1 MNRRD
6 FLKLG
11 LLATGGFALP
21 AAAAPRADFSP
32 TGPRRGARGRD
43 APVAPSRALVLVELN
58 GGNDGLNTIIPYA
71 DRRYAELR
79 PRLAIARD
87 SVLTLSDQLGLHPAL
102 EPLLPAWRDKELAIV
117 LGVGYPEPNR
127 SHFRSIEI
135 WDTASRADETLTEGW
150 LARLFA
156 RHPLPAGYA
165 AHSAVFGRG
174 EGPMSGPHMR
184 NLVLHDPQRFLQ
196 AAGKLRELPA
206 AAHNAALA
214 HLLVVH
220 NETHQAAGVM
230 QERLRATAELT
241 ARFPATRLGRELE
254 AAARLL
260 VAHAPIAVIKVSHG
274 SFDTHSQ
281 QRATHERLL
290 KELAEA
296 LAAFRMALKQE
307 RLWDQTLVLTY
318 SEFGR
323 RVAENGGQGTD
334 HGTAAPHFLLGGRV
348 RGGFHGQQPS
358 LARLAD
364 GDLVHHVDFRSLYA
378 TVARHWWGAGG
389 EFLGRHEFPLLDCL
403 A

>member
-1 MNRRD
+1 MNRRE

-11 LLATGGFALP
+11 LFSAAGFVLP
-21 AAAAPRADFSP
+21 ALAAPRADY
-32 TGPRRGARGRD
+32 
-43 APVAPSRALVLVELN
+43 SRVLVLVELN
-58 GGNDGLNTIIPYA
+58 GGNDGLNTVIPYS

-79 PRLAIARD
+79 PRLGIARE
-87 SVLTLSDQLGLHPAL
+87 SVLTLSDHLGLHPAL
-102 EPLLPAWRDKELAIV
+102 EHLLPAWQDRELAIV

-135 WDTASRADETLTEGW
+135 WETASQADETLTEGW

-174 EGPMSGPHMR
+174 EGPVAGQHMR
-184 NLVLHDPQRFLQ
+184 NLVLQDPQRFLQ
-196 AAGKLRELPA
+196 AAGKLQGLPA
-206 AAHNAALA
+206 VSRNTALA
-214 HLLVVH
+214 HLLAVH

-230 QERLRATAELT
+230 QERLHSTNELSL
-241 ARFPATRLGRELE
+241 RFPATRLGRELE

-260 VAHAPIAVIKVSHG
+260 VARTPIAVIKVSHG
-274 SFDTHSQ
+274 SFDTHSL
-281 QRATHERLL
+281 QRAPHERLL

-296 LAAFRMALKQE
+296 LAAFRTVLKQE

-323 RVAENGGQGTD
+323 RAAENGGQGTD

-358 LARLAD
+358 LTHLTD

-378 TVARHWWGAGG
+378 TVARRWWGTGS
-389 EFLGRHEFPLLDCL
+389 EFLGRREFPLIDCL